1 MTDPLITGDIPL
13 LDSAVLGQLRAD
25 VGADAM
31 PVLMGALR
39 RELSAS
45 SAIIVSA
52 IEAAD
57 FALLETTAH
66 ALKSSSASFGA
77 MRVSAVCLKLE
88 LAARAH
94 DDTEDIKQLLPALDH
109 AVSEISS
116 LFGFK

>member
-1 MTDPLITGDIPL
+1 MTDDLPI
-13 LDSAVLGQLRAD
+13 LDSTVLGQLRAD

-31 PVLMGALR
+31 PVLMGALQ

-45 SAIIVSA
+45 SATIVSA
-52 IEAAD
+52 LDAAD

-66 ALKSSSASFGA
+66 ALKSSTASFGA
-77 MRVSAVCLKLE
+77 MRVSAMCLKLE

-109 AVSEISS
+109 AVSEINSI
-116 LFGFK
+116 FGFR